1 MSNRL
6 LIVEPG
12 QTRSAEAT
20 LASGIGHW
28 GEAIE
33 VFAHWWSGPVEL
45 IGNTPDP
52 RIAGVDRFHPLG
64 EFVTSPPRSP
74 YLLARSRLARTVNSL
89 AGGGISSRLLR
100 REWEG
105 AANDVLASALRDQS
119 IHEPATTI
127 FVPTAVPIVVETIVR
142 NAAQLHRLSGGK
154 LRVLLRF
161 ASQGH
166 DRVYLDPRTFAS
178 QIRRWRDRADPLVID
193 MCVEVEASS
202 ERYTEAAAIPVS
214 WVPWPVM
221 PSVMDAGSKAIAETP
236 PRVFIY
242 ANREEQGSQ
251 ELLRIARSISLQF
264 DGKIE
269 VEGKVGAR
277 AAARAGLL
285 ASTDIP
291 RPENLSLNLDLLSPK
306 QLRALIAASSVV
318 VMPYSVRRY
327 VRRGS
332 ALMWG
337 ALDEG
342 VPMIAPA
349 GTGFGDEISRHG
361 VGFSYR
367 DQSEIPT
374 LVQRAIDEAE
384 GLSAAIARYQARRS
398 AALVAS
404 LGRI

>member
-1 MSNRL
+1 MTNRL

-12 QTRSAEAT
+12 QTRSSDAT
-20 LASGIGHW
+20 LAAGVGHW

-45 IGNTPDP
+45 VGNAPDP
-52 RIAGVDRFHPLG
+52 KIAGIDHFHPLG
-64 EFVTSPPRSP
+64 EFVTSPTRSP
-74 YLLARSRLARTVNSL
+74 YLLARSRLARTINSL
-89 AGGGISSRLLR
+89 AGGEVSARLLR

-105 AANDVLASALRDQS
+105 AASEVLALELRKLAIEDPTS
-119 IHEPATTI
+119 TI

-142 NAAQLHRLSGGK
+142 NAAQLHKLSGGK

-178 QIRRWRDRADPLVID
+178 QIRRWRDRATPLTID

-202 ERYTEAAAIPVS
+202 ERYTEAAGIPVS

-242 ANREEQGSQ
+242 ANREEQGAHDV
-251 ELLRIARSISLQF
+251 LRIAHSIALRF

-277 AAARAGLL
+277 AAARTGLL
-285 ASTDIP
+285 ASTDTP
-291 RPENLSLNLDLLSPK
+291 LPEKLSLNLDLLLPK
-306 QLRALIAASSVV
+306 QLRARIAACSVV

-332 ALMWG
+332 ALMWV

-349 GTGFGDEISRHG
+349 GTGFGDEISRRG

-367 DQSEIPT
+367 DQSEIPA

-384 GLSAAIARYQARRS
+384 SLSVAIARYQARRS

>member
-1 MSNRL
+1 MTNRL

-12 QTRSAEAT
+12 QTRSANAT
-20 LASGIGHW
+20 LAAGVGHW

-33 VFAHWWSGPVEL
+33 VFADWWSGPVEL
-45 IGNTPDP
+45 IGNAPDP
-52 RIAGVDRFHPLG
+52 SITGIARFHPLG
-64 EFVTSPPRSP
+64 AFVKSPTRSP

-89 AGGGISSRLLR
+89 AGGEVSARLLR

-105 AANDVLASALRDQS
+105 AASEVLAAALCDAVIQD
-119 IHEPATTI
+119 PTTTI

-142 NAAQLHRLSGGK
+142 NAAQLDRLSGGR
-154 LRVLLRF
+154 LRVLVRF

-178 QIRRWRDRADPLVID
+178 QIRRWRDRAAPLTID

-202 ERYTEAAAIPVS
+202 ERYTEAAGIPVS

-221 PSVMDAGSKAIAETP
+221 PSVMDAGSKAVAETP

-251 ELLRIARSISLQF
+251 DLLRIAHSIALQF
-264 DGKIE
+264 DGKID
-269 VEGKVGAR
+269 VEGKVGGQ

-285 ASTDIP
+285 ASDDIAL
-291 RPENLSLNLDLLSPK
+291 PENLSLNLDILSPR
-306 QLRALIAASSVV
+306 QLRARIAACSVV

-349 GTGFGDEISRHG
+349 STGFGDEISRHG

-367 DQSEIPT
+367 DQGEIPT